1 MAVECRTE
9 NVRDKELAGC
19 ALSCLPTWDDG
30 NRKEEREE
38 GTTILSPSSVTK
50 MGHVTRSDLCNMT
63 DPSGACWLMI
73 TTSLVGEICIR
84 KKRLRKTN
92 FIFI

>member
-1 MAVECRTE
+1 MP
-9 NVRDKELAGC
+9 K
-19 ALSCLPTWDDG
+19 WDDG

-50 MGHVTRSDLCNMT
+50 MGHVTRSDLCDMT

-73 TTSLVGEICIR
+73 KHLWLGKSASER
-84 KKRLRKTN
+84 KG
-92 FIFI
+92 